1 MDFVQWGSAGNGRE
15 DVAVAKGIWIAGTFV
30 SGDEPFTYTGNG
42 GQNGSDFWE
51 ATTPPPPPPPAGPNV
66 RIFRVDPA
74 NNTYHFKNFGD
85 QMKDISSYQL
95 CSESIYTANLSSLS
109 LDSGALSLAPDGVV
123 KLSGFSID
131 ATGAD
136 FSLYEPTS
144 NFGDINKIV
153 DFVQWGNPGNDRE
166 SLAVQKGIWATGD
179 FLSGSGPFQYIGDGD
194 QNGVQFWQ

>member
-1 MDFVQWGSAGNGRE
+1 MKKLAFIITLMVAFLLVGCSGNG
-15 DVAVAKGIWIAGTFV
+15 DDGPPAPQDT
-30 SGDEPFTYTGNG
+30 SNGDDG
-42 GQNGSDFWE
+42 
-51 ATTPPPPPPPAGPNV
+51 PPAPPPAGPTDGPNIK
-66 RIFRVDPA
+66 IFRVDPA

-95 CSESIYTANLSSLS
+95 CSELIYTANLSSLS

-144 NFGDINKIV
+144 NFGDINKMV